1 MVKTLL
7 IYDTTG
13 YIYFQM
19 SGSYRTPIGITFLEI
34 EIPADKILTG
44 IDISVTPN
52 IPIYEDIPKTE
63 LELAKGRI
71 ESLENYVLTK
81 ENPTI

>member
-1 MVKTLL
+1 MKTLL

-13 YIYFQM
+13 YIYLQM
-19 SGSYRTPIGITFLEI
+19 SGSYRVPVGMTFLEI
-34 EIPADKILTG
+34 EVPTDKVLKSINTN
-44 IDISVTPN
+44 ITPN

-63 LELAKGRI
+63 LELAKERI